1 MSALQVAAGRA
12 LLLFALWLMVAG
24 HDIADLPIGIATAAA
39 ATWASLR
46 LLPPSR
52 LRLRLWSLTS
62 FGVHFLKQSV
72 VSGVQVAWLAL
83 SPSMPLR
90 PGFVTYRSR
99 LQSPSARSA
108 FCALSSLLPGT
119 LPVGSDDEGELLVHC
134 LNVDQP
140 VAANLA
146 AEEALFSRMIGDD

>member
-1 MSALQVAAGRA
+1 MTAFRIAIGRA
-12 LLLFALWLMVAG
+12 VLLFALWLMIAG
-24 HDIADLPIGIATAAA
+24 YDIADLPIGIATAAA

-62 FGVHFLKQSV
+62 FGMHFFKQSIV
-72 VSGVQVAWLAL
+72 AGAQVAWLAF
-83 SPSMPLR
+83 SPSMRLR

-99 LQSPSARSA
+99 LQTDNARNA

-119 LPVGSDDEGELLVHC
+119 LPAGTDDEGAVRVHC
-134 LNVDQP
+134 LDVEQP